1 MKKFLD
7 NTNLVIF
14 LQNKYYLN
22 SMFNIIYY
30 SKKKKKSDD
39 DDDSISGFEDI
50 RLNSKKIVLET
61 KKVFIKQPKPTIT
74 ITKKPKNES
83 PEIA

>member
-7 NTNLVIF
+7 NKNLVIF

-39 DDDSISGFEDI
+39 DDSILGFEDI
-50 RLNSKKIVLET
+50 ILNSKKIVLET
-61 KKVFIKQPKPTIT
+61 KKVFIKQPTPTIT